1 MNQNEDLLR
10 DLDLSTDSSFN
21 RGVSDVS
28 DNSQVVTMT
37 NYINQDQRGRE
48 NYDDCDDDYNHNVEV
63 LRQYQRQNSQWGTAM
78 IDTADNTSSQQDGN
92 VYVIDDADMCLREED
107 DTISEGFRPS
117 SGTVILNSR
126 VSSITPTLPHHHTVV
141 RPSIQYPSCSK
152 ESMMIM
158 RDLDN
163 LAELSEESNYYSE
176 ETVSTQ
182 RPSPCNTVILP
193 SVLSHSSYQN
203 SLKSNDSAEAPQRPT
218 VVKPSR
224 PVNNQLPPHIS
235 YYQRS

>member
-10 DLDLSTDSSFN
+10 DLDLSTGSSFS

-28 DNSQVVTMT
+28 ENSQVVTMT
-37 NYINQDQRGRE
+37 NYINQSQRGKGM
-48 NYDDCDDDYNHNVEV
+48 YDDCDDDYNNNVEV
-63 LRQYQRQNSQWGTAM
+63 LRQYQRQNSQWGTAI
-78 IDTADNTSSQQDGN
+78 IDTPETTSNHKDGN

-107 DTISEGFRPS
+107 DSISEGFRPS
-117 SGTVILNSR
+117 SGTVILNNR
-126 VSSITPTLPHHHTVV
+126 VSSIAPTLPRHHTVV
-141 RPSIQYPSCSK
+141 RSSIQYPSCSK

-182 RPSPCNTVILP
+182 RASPCNTVILP

-203 SLKSNDSAEAPQRPT
+203 SLKSNDSAESPQRPT
-218 VVKPSR
+218 VKPSR
-224 PVNNQLPPHIS
+224 PINNPLPPHIS

>member
-1 MNQNEDLLR
+1 MTSLLTYFFN
-10 DLDLSTDSSFN
+10 LKHWNNSS
-21 RGVSDVS
+21 
-28 DNSQVVTMT
+28 
-37 NYINQDQRGRE
+37 
-48 NYDDCDDDYNHNVEV
+48 
-63 LRQYQRQNSQWGTAM
+63 
-78 IDTADNTSSQQDGN
+78 
-92 VYVIDDADMCLREED
+92 
-107 DTISEGFRPS
+107 
-117 SGTVILNSR
+117 
-126 VSSITPTLPHHHTVV
+126 
-141 RPSIQYPSCSK
+141 SK

-203 SLKSNDSAEAPQRPT
+203 SLKSNDSAESPQRPT
-218 VVKPSR
+218 VKPSR
-224 PVNNQLPPHIS
+224 PINNPLPPHIS